1 MKRMFGLEL
10 KRLFKSRMVRILL
23 AASLVLAIG
32 MAMLVVSFTEYYY
45 LDEQGNQARVT
56 GFTAVR
62 EWKKTLKP
70 YEGDL
75 TAKRIARIVKENRVL
90 EEKYGEDT
98 PLKEYMEIEYPTG
111 WALALVRQVFV

>member
-1 MKRMFGLEL
+1 MRRMLGLEL
-10 KRLFKSRMVRILL
+10 KRLFKARMVRILL
-23 AASLVLAIG
+23 AASLVLAVG

-75 TAKRIARIVKENRVL
+75 TAERIARIVKENRVL

-98 PLKEYMEIEYPTG
+98 PLKE
-111 WALALVRQVFV
+111 